1 MEIPPK
7 SLLNLLKTVENYCK
21 ANFQLSLIINDLIF
35 YTFHCFIER
44 CSARHL
50 TKRPHSYL

>member
-21 ANFQLSLIINDLIF
+21 ANFQLPLIINDLNF
-35 YTFHCFIER
+35 YTFHCFIAR

-50 TKRPHSYL
+50 QIMPYR